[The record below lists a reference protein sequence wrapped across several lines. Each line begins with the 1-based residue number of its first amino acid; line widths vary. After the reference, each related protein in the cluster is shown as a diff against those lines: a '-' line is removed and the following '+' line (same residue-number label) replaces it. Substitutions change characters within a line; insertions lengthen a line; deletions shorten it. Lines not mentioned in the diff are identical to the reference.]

1 MSTYPPMSFDNEKCP
16 NCNMNSKQNCFD
28 NSEKF
33 YHAYGNPPGKI
44 FTDFE

>member
-1 MSTYPPMSFDNEKCP
+1 MSFDNEKCP
-16 NCNMNSKQNCFD
+16 NCNMNSKQNCCN